1 MKYKHIFVILLLTL
15 SGMVFAQDISIP
27 EAQGFVNDFAGLLSA
42 QNRAR
47 INDWAIELR
56 EKTGVDY
63 AVATFPEI
71 GDVDEVSFGVK
82 LYEAWGIGSKRDE
95 GVLVFVALK
104 ERRLR
109 IEVGYGAEGYIT
121 DAYSYQVYQE
131 MASHLRQGSED
142 WDTAFMQ
149 GSLMLLSA
157 IAQEKGVTLTG
168 MSEYSQRQGNG
179 GGNGDSETSPY
190 SGLIMLIIFVILMIV
205 TKGKILNVLLWFLI
219 FSRGGG
225 GGSWGGGSRGGGFG
239 GGSSGGFGGFGGFGG
254 GRSGGGGAGGGF

>member
-1 MKYKHIFVILLLTL
+1 MKYRHLLLITL
-15 SGMVFAQDISIP
+15 LLFSLSVQAQDIKIP
-27 EAQGFVNDFAGLLSA
+27 PAQGFVNDFAGLMSA
-42 QNRAR
+42 ASKAK

-63 AVATFPEI
+63 TIATFTEI
-71 GDVDEVSFGVK
+71 GGVDEASFGVR
-82 LYEAWGIGSKRDE
+82 LYKEWGIGSQRDE
-95 GVLVFVALK
+95 GVLVFIAFK
-104 ERRLR
+104 ERKLR

-131 MASHLRQGSED
+131 MASHLGKGSED

-149 GSLMLLSA
+149 GSLLLLSA

-168 MSEYSQRQGNG
+168 MSEYSQRQSST
-179 GGNGDSETSPY
+179 DQASSPF
-190 SGLIMLIIFVILMIV
+190 SGLIILAVFIFLMII

-225 GGSWGGGSRGGGFG
+225 GGGSWGGGSRGGGVG